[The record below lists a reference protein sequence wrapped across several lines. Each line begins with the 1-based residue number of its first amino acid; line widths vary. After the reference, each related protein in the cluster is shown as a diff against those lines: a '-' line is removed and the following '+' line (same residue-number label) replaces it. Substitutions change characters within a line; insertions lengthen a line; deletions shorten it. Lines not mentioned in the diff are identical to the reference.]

1 MATTSTVLGQPALEL
16 DGRYAGALRSLQPP
30 GYRVQPAASG
40 AADRGASPGPAVG
53 ITPMAAE
60 FDLVDDSPLL
70 AWAQSLL
77 GGKPR
82 TAAGAALQLDAQR
95 KVQRRIAW
103 TDGVPTALRL
113 PTLDATLK
121 QPVTLGLSWQP
132 GSVAYPKAAGE
143 VVTDASSKPAR
154 KAPQLGQFRV
164 LGLPFNGAHVQRV
177 ALPGIN
183 VRGATGGIT
192 SGTTDGAG
200 LLPAAAAVDLGELR
214 LDIASAGRDA
224 ALAWVVQCV
233 TDAPQK
239 ASEALTLT
247 VELLDPS
254 LKTALARL
262 VLSGCGL
269 LACDEPPLRSDTA
282 TPSVMSLRLSV
293 RQITIQL
300 AN

>member
-30 GYRVQPAASG
+30 GHRVQPAASG

-77 GGKPR
+77 SGKPR

-177 ALPGIN
+177 ALPGIS
-183 VRGATGGIT
+183 VRGATG
-192 SGTTDGAG
+192 GTTDGAG
-200 LLPAAAAVDLGELR
+200 LLPAAVAVDLGELR